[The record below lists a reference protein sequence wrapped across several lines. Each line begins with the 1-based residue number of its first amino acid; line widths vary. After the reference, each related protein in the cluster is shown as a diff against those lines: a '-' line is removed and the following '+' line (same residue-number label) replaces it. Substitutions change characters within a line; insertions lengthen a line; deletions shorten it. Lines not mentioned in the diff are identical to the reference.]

1 MCPGLVG
8 EMGVRQPGKLTNRF
22 NSKMYQLFF
31 PAKPLQPFVDCYWML
46 HINDSERF
54 EVGESIFVDS
64 KADIIFNFGCP
75 YQRDVPTQS
84 DRTQLVVNSNFD
96 APREYPVLIAQ
107 QGEIHLVGIRFKP
120 GGISAFLPIPVDELK
135 NQVIDLRDIFDDSV
149 LELEARLFDEMANP
163 EAQVVLLNQFLLK
176 RLLLRADTQFAFQVA
191 QHIVSSAGKS
201 SVQDLS
207 RESGYSSR
215 HLNRIYQQCL
225 GVSPK
230 FHARVVRF
238 HHALAHLIANPQLK
252 PLDLVEKCG
261 YYDQSH
267 LAKDFVEFSGQ
278 NLNQYR
284 AFLST
289 KAATPPPNLVRFLQD
304 K

>member
-1 MCPGLVG
+1 M
-8 EMGVRQPGKLTNRF
+8 
-22 NSKMYQLFF
+22 
-31 PAKPLQPFVDCYWML
+31 
-46 HINDSERF
+46 
-54 EVGESIFVDS
+54 
-64 KADIIFNFGCP
+64 
-75 YQRDVPTQS
+75 
-84 DRTQLVVNSNFD
+84 
-96 APREYPVLIAQ
+96 
-107 QGEIHLVGIRFKP
+107 GIRFKP

-135 NQVIDLRDIFDDSV
+135 NRVIDLQNIFNNSA
-149 LELEARLFDEMANP
+149 LELEARLFDKMANP
-163 EAQVVLLNQFLLK
+163 EAQVLLLDQFLLK
-176 RLLLRADTQFAFQVA
+176 RLLLRADTKFAFQIA
-191 QHIVSSAGKS
+191 QRIVSSSGKS
-201 SVQDLS
+201 SVRDLS

-238 HHALAHLIANPQLK
+238 HHALAHLIANPWLK

-278 NLNQYR
+278 NLSQYR
-284 AFLST
+284 EFLSA